1 MTVFHVEPRYSTESL
16 WSADLEL
23 LAPGGIPASWAAC
36 RGFTDDH
43 PAIGSGKLSGHSKCG
58 SWVGKTPRH
67 DRIVP
72 PLPCGISNQLLGVD
86 GDGCRSRFPAQRDDG
101 SLQGVNPLG
110 TTVHH
115 RDLHGRSSERD
126 DKSGNPRSRTQIE
139 HRRDVSGERSNEIIG
154 MVDDLRN
161 RSRTKGALDLRP
173 FKHCAEALVV
183 AGWCHQPSVG
193 RGVWGELPGEGWVR

>member
-1 MTVFHVEPRYSTESL
+1 MTVFHVEPRHSTESL
-16 WSADLEL
+16 WAADLEL
-23 LAPGGIPASWAAC
+23 VTPGGIPASWAAC

-43 PAIGSGKLSGHSKCG
+43 PASRPSELCGQVERG

-67 DRIVP
+67 HGIMP
-72 PLPCGISNQLLGVD
+72 PLPCGIADQLLGDD

-115 RDLHGRSSERD
+115 GDLHGRSRERD

-139 HRRDVSGERSNEIIG
+139 HRRDVSGQRSNEIIG
-154 MVDDLRN
+154 VVDDLRDW
-161 RSRTKGALDLRP
+161 SRTKGALDLRP
-173 FKHCAEALVV
+173 FKYCAEALVV

-193 RGVWGELPGEGWVR
+193 RGVWGEPPGEGWVR